1 MNKTTESIIPLN
13 ERERKQKL
21 ITRLIAGAVIV
32 VVLCVLIFTGLLGK
46 AYQAIFPAPTPLPD
60 PAAQA
65 VEAGVSAY
73 ATFEYNEDG
82 NADAWVERIC
92 AVSTKTTCEYMKE
105 VKAPGFVK
113 SAQLAKRG
121 MSVISAK
128 AVMKVDENPSADIAQ
143 QIWAVKY
150 SVDFWN
156 GETVEINDYVIVTQ
170 EDGVWKFDNF
180 VPLPKEILDQ
190 LYGPKLTPQAPTQE
204 TTQP

>member
-1 MNKTTESIIPLN
+1 MTNETVKSPKTFKELKDQRIRLLIIVILVVAAAVFV
-13 ERERKQKL
+13 
-21 ITRLIAGAVIV
+21 ITGAA
-32 VVLCVLIFTGLLGK
+32 GK
-46 AYQAIFPAPTPLPD
+46 AYYSVFPTPTPEPD

-65 VEAGVSAY
+65 VEAGVTAY

-82 NADAWVERIC
+82 NADAWIDRIC
-92 AVSTKTTCEYMKE
+92 AVSTKTTCEYMTK
-105 VKAPGFVK
+105 VKAPGFIK

-121 MSVISAK
+121 MSVISAQ
-128 AVMKVDENPSADIAQ
+128 ALMKVDENPSTDIAQ

-156 GETVEINDYVIVTQ
+156 GVTVEINDYVIVTQ

-190 LYGPKLTPQAPTQE
+190 LYGPKLTPQAPTRE

>member
-1 MNKTTESIIPLN
+1 MTNDTVKSPKTLKELKDQRIRLLIIVILVVAAAVFV
-13 ERERKQKL
+13 
-21 ITRLIAGAVIV
+21 ITGAA
-32 VVLCVLIFTGLLGK
+32 GK
-46 AYQAIFPAPTPLPD
+46 AYYSLFPTPTPEPD
-60 PAAQA
+60 PVAQA
-65 VEAGVSAY
+65 VEAGVTAY

-82 NADAWVERIC
+82 NADAWIARIC
-92 AVSTKTTCEYMKE
+92 AASTKTTCEYMKE
-105 VKAPGFVK
+105 VKAPGFIK

-121 MSVISAK
+121 MSVISAQ
-128 AVMKVDENPSADIAQ
+128 ALMKVDENPSTDIAQ

-170 EDGVWKFDNF
+170 EDGAWKFDNF